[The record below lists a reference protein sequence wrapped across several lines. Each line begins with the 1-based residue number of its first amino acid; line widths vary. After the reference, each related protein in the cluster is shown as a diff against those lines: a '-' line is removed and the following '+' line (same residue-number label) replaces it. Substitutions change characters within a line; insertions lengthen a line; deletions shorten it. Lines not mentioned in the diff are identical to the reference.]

1 MSVQCTDRNAVIHG
15 HRSGAATRPEAAPPA
30 GEAPVIEDAAFF
42 ERLVDNGSDAIISI
56 DAESQIVYAN
66 DAAERVF
73 GYEPAELEG
82 EPLTVLMPDRFHDQH
97 HNALGAY
104 LETGVR
110 NLDWNSIELPAEH
123 RDGHEIP
130 LSITFEEHEYDGE
143 TVFSGIMRDISERR
157 AYERTL
163 RALQTRSQQLMRAR
177 DREEIAQT
185 AVDAAQEVLDLPVS
199 SVYLYDETSDVLR
212 PTAHTPAVLEHVGEP
227 PVFEDGDSLAW
238 RAFESGEPEHYE
250 DPASTE
256 TLNRDTA
263 MGAELI
269 FPLGEA
275 GVLIAGRPDPG
286 EFDSRTVELAKVL
299 AASVEAAMER
309 ASRTAELQRQNERL
323 EQFASILSHDLR
335 DPLNAAGTLVALAR
349 DEHDSEFLEELED
362 THGRMETLI
371 EDVLTLTRQ
380 GQSVAD
386 TESVSLRDLAENAWT
401 TAGGKGATLE
411 VDEDVG
417 TVEADPTRLRTL
429 FENLFGNALR
439 HAGESPTVR
448 VGRLEEG
455 TGFYVADNGP
465 GIPEAVRDEVFA
477 YGYTDSESG
486 TGLGLNIV
494 QTVAEAHG
502 WDATITS
509 SWADGARFEF
519 YFADTRAEVTNGE

>member
-1 MSVQCTDRNAVIHG
+1 M
-15 HRSGAATRPEAAPPA
+15 
-30 GEAPVIEDAAFF
+30 IEDAAFF

-66 DAAERVF
+66 EAAERVF

-97 HNALGAY
+97 HNAIDAY
-104 LETGVR
+104 LQTGVR
-110 NLDWNSIELPAEH
+110 NLDWNSIELPAQH
-123 RDGHEIP
+123 SDGHEIP
-130 LSITFEEHEYDGE
+130 LSITFEEHEYEGE

-177 DREEIAQT
+177 DHEEIAQT

-212 PTAHTPAVLEHVGEP
+212 PTAHTPAVFEHVGEP
-227 PVFEDGDSLAW
+227 PTFEGDDSLAW
-238 RAFESGEPEHYE
+238 RAFESGDAEYFE
-250 DPASTE
+250 DSAGTE
-256 TLNRDTA
+256 TLNEDTA
-263 MGAELI
+263 VGAELI
-269 FPLGEA
+269 FPLTDA

-286 EFDSRTVELAKVL
+286 EFDGRTIELAKVL

-349 DEHDSEFLEELED
+349 DEHESEFLEELEE

-371 EDVLTLTRQ
+371 EDVLKLTRQ
-380 GQSVAD
+380 GQSVGETA
-386 TESVSLRDLAENAWT
+386 SLSLRDLAEDAWA
-401 TAGGKGATLE
+401 TAGGQGATLE
-411 VDEDVG
+411 VEDGVG
-417 TVEADPTRLRTL
+417 SVEADATRLRTL
-429 FENLFGNALR
+429 FENLFGNAVR
-439 HAGESPTVR
+439 HAGDAPTVR
-448 VGRLEEG
+448 VGRLADG

-502 WDATITS
+502 WDATITA

-519 YFADTRAEVTNGE
+519 HFADPRTEVTSSE